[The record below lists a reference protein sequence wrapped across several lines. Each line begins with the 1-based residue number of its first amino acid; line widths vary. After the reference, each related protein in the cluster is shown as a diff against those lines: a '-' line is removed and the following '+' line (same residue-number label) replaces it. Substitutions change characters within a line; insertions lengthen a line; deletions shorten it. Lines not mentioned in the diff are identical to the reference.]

1 VKSPIEYFE
10 EQVFEACPD
19 CLELS
24 AAELRFLQK
33 YVGLDYDVAT
43 ILPTPSQI
51 VEVPSLDEPLL
62 QTLSESKQEAKGNK
76 AWDSYLQETAQSLL
90 MGFRLDGDVYALP
103 ALAVEEVI
111 HDVRPVVLPMKS
123 DAVLGVITFRSRVTP
138 LICISRLLKGHG
150 PSCSDKLA
158 PKKLALEKLASD
170 KPVAEDKD
178 SKNLLVICHCQGLQ
192 FGLLIECVE
201 AMYTVSREALLWDL
215 AATLG
220 VDTTY
225 IAALCVKES
234 RIIPVLS
241 LDNIVASILQ

>member
-1 VKSPIEYFE
+1 MVKSPIEYFE
-10 EQVFEACPD
+10 EQVFEASPND
-19 CLELS
+19 FVLS
-24 AAELRFLQK
+24 AAEQRFLQK
-33 YVGLDYDVAT
+33 YVGLDYDMAT
-43 ILPTPSQI
+43 ILPTASQI
-51 VEVPSLDEPLL
+51 VEMPSLDAPLL
-62 QTLSESKQEAKGNK
+62 AKLDEAKQEVAKDGK
-76 AWDSYLQETAQSLL
+76 AWDTYLQETAESLL

-111 HDVRPVVLPMKS
+111 RDVKPVVLPMTS
-123 DAVLGVITFRSRVTP
+123 SAVLGVITFRSRVTP
-138 LICISRLLKGHG
+138 LICISQLLKGHG
-150 PSCSDKLA
+150 QSGTNVLA
-158 PKKLALEKLASD
+158 
-170 KPVAEDKD
+170 AEGKN
-178 SKNLLVICHCQGLQ
+178 SKNLLAICRCQGLQ

-201 AMYTVSREALLWDL
+201 AMYTVSRETLLWDL